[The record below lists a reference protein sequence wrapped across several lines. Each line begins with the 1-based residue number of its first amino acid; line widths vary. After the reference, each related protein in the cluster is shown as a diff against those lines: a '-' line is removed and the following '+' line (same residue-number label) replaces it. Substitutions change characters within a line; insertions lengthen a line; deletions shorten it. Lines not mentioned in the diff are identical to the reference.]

1 MESASIRNFHDNKHI
16 FIHNNDRGY
25 FLKVN
30 GGMTK
35 IRDLGPKMKDMK
47 ISDPRFGDQLKGD
60 IEKELDEN
68 RDEIHKLRKFLKT

>member
-1 MESASIRNFHDNKHI
+1 MESASVRNFLDNKHI

-30 GGMTK
+30 GTMSK

-47 ISDPRFGDQLKGD
+47 ITDPWFGD
-60 IEKELDEN
+60 
-68 RDEIHKLRKFLKT
+68 